1 MGNFNKVVGRNNQET
16 VGTIMDTSRMTASQ
30 ISMHMNKIR
39 HQQSEMTKEQFEKDL
54 QESIKKTPNSGT
66 ALYGANKNIFD
77 QKLTKDANSTIN
89 LNRRK
94 HSMKEKMIDMINELN
109 EKEFR
114 RFESVMI
121 EFFLTR

>member
-1 MGNFNKVVGRNNQET
+1 MGNSSKVVGRNNQET

-66 ALYGANKNIFD
+66 SLYGANKNIFD
-77 QKLTKDANSTIN
+77 QQLTKDANSTIN

>member
-94 HSMKEKMIDMINELN
+94 HSMKEKSLRLKFKIF
-109 EKEFR
+109 KE
-114 RFESVMI
+114 I
-121 EFFLTR
+121 I

>member
-1 MGNFNKVVGRNNQET
+1 MGNFVKVIGRNNQET

-30 ISMHMNKIR
+30 ISMHMNKVR

-54 QESIKKTPNSGT
+54 QESIKRTPNSGT
-66 ALYGANKNIFD
+66 ALFGANKNIFD
-77 QKLTKDANSTIN
+77 QQLTKDANSTIN

-94 HSMKEKMIDMINELN
+94 HEMKEKMIDMIGELN
-109 EKEFR
+109 AQEFK

>member
-1 MGNFNKVVGRNNQET
+1 
-16 VGTIMDTSRMTASQ
+16 MDTSRMNAHQ
-30 ISMHMNKIR
+30 ITMHMNKIR
-39 HQQSEMTKEQFEKDL
+39 HQQAELTKEQFEKDL

-94 HSMKEKMIDMINELN
+94 HSMKEKMIDMIGELN

>member
-1 MGNFNKVVGRNNQET
+1 MGNFVKVIGRNNQET
-16 VGTIMDTSRMTASQ
+16 IGRIMDTSRMTASQ
-30 ISMHMNKIR
+30 ISMHMNKVR

-54 QESIKKTPNSGT
+54 QESIKRTPNSGT
-66 ALYGANKNIFD
+66 ALFGANKNIFD
-77 QKLTKDANSTIN
+77 RQLTKDANSTIN

-94 HSMKEKMIDMINELN
+94 HEMKEKMIDMIGELN
-109 EKEFR
+109 AQEFK